1 MNELHPVS
9 ELMDETRFWS
19 IINQSL
25 AAAEA
30 VEARFWATIKQSLTD
45 AEAEREYGYN
55 RQNVQAAALSDALAE
70 LDWQE
75 IATFQNRFVQLH
87 WFSYRQ
93 DLWCAAYLMCGG
105 CSDDG
110 FDYFRYWLASRG
122 EAVFQAALANP
133 DSLADY
139 PFVTA
144 DDDYYEFEDLAYVA
158 DGVFT
163 EKFRSDLYEYAD
175 FRPEIPEIK
184 FEWSD
189 DDPESMKRI
198 CPKLFA
204 KFAEQLL

>member
-1 MNELHPVS
+1 MSRLYPVS
-9 ELMDETRFWS
+9 DLMD
-19 IINQSL
+19 
-25 AAAEA
+25 
-30 VEARFWATIKQSLTD
+30 EARFWQIISQSLAVAQ
-45 AEAEREYGYN
+45 AENDGIAEQQET
-55 RQNVQAAALSDALAE
+55 QFAALKAALLA
-70 LDWQE
+70 LDWQDI
-75 IATFQNRFVQLH
+75 IAFENRFDQRH
-87 WFSYRQ
+87 FASYRQ

-144 DDDYYEFEDLAYVA
+144 DDDYYEFEDFAYVA
-158 DGVFT
+158 DGVFA

-175 FRPEIPEIK
+175 FRPEIPEIPEIK

-204 KFAEQLL
+204 KFAEQHL

>member
-1 MNELHPVS
+1 MNNPHPVS
-9 ELMDETRFWS
+9 NLMDEARFWA

-25 AAAEA
+25 AVAEA
-30 VEARFWATIKQSLTD
+30 AH
-45 AEAEREYGYN
+45 EYGDEQ
-55 RQNVQAAALSDALAE
+55 QNAQAAALADALAA

-75 IATFQNRFVQLH
+75 IAAFQNRFVQQH

-144 DDDYYEFEDLAYVA
+144 DDDYYEFEDFAYVA
-158 DGVFT
+158 DGVFA

-204 KFAEQLL
+204 KFAEQHL

>member
-1 MNELHPVS
+1 M
-9 ELMDETRFWS
+9 
-19 IINQSL
+19 
-25 AAAEA
+25 
-30 VEARFWATIKQSLTD
+30 
-45 AEAEREYGYN
+45 
-55 RQNVQAAALSDALAE
+55 
-70 LDWQE
+70 
-75 IATFQNRFVQLH
+75 
-87 WFSYRQ
+87 
-93 DLWCAAYLMCGG
+93 
-105 CSDDG
+105 
-110 FDYFRYWLASRG
+110 
-122 EAVFQAALANP
+122 ANP

-204 KFAEQLL
+204 KFAEQHL

>member
-9 ELMDETRFWS
+9 ELMNEACFWA

-25 AAAEA
+25 A
-30 VEARFWATIKQSLTD
+30 V
-45 AEAEREYGYN
+45 AEAENDDIAE
-55 RQNVQAAALSDALAE
+55 QQETQFAALKAALLA
-70 LDWQE
+70 LDWQDI
-75 IATFQNRFVQLH
+75 IAFENRFDQLH
-87 WFSYRQ
+87 FASYRQ

-122 EAVFQAALANP
+122 EAVFQATLANT

-144 DDDYYEFEDLAYVA
+144 DDDYYEFEDFAYVA
-158 DGVFT
+158 DGVFA

-175 FRPEIPEIK
+175 FRPEIPEIPEIK

-204 KFAEQLL
+204 KFAEQHL

>member
-1 MNELHPVS
+1 MNVFHSVS
-9 ELMDETRFWS
+9 ELMDEARFWQ

-25 AAAEA
+25 AEAEA
-30 VEARFWATIKQSLTD
+30 AHEYGDEQQDAQVAALTD
-45 AEAEREYGYN
+45 ALM
-55 RQNVQAAALSDALAE
+55 ALDR
-70 LDWQE
+70 QE
-75 IATFQNRFVQLH
+75 IAAFENRFYQLH

-110 FDYFRYWLASRG
+110 FDYFRYWLVSRG
-122 EAVFQAALANP
+122 EAVFQTALAKP

-144 DDDYYEFEDLAYVA
+144 DNDYYEFEAIAAVA
-158 DGVFT
+158 NDVFA
-163 EKFRSDLYEYAD
+163 EKFGGELYEYTA
-175 FRPEIPEIK
+175 FRTEIPQME

-189 DDPESMKRI
+189 EDPESMKRI

-204 KFAEQLL
+204 KFKEQCF